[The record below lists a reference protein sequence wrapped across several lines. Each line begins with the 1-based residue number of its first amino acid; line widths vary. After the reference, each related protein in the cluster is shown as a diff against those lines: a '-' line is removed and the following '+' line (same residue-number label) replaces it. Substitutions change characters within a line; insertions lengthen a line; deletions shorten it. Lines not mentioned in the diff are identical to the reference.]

1 MRSRLGRVRSR
12 LPALA
17 AMPTLPLADM
27 LPPLRSAPERPNAA
41 ARRGGSIGNRNSS
54 ARDGC
59 GNGGSP
65 PPFAYRRR
73 IDELGPLERR
83 SKQYRHQYRRAVG
96 FLAYD
101 AAQLLP
107 IDVAVADVL
116 LEITH
121 GGARD
126 YRTTEAQ
133 IAARLPPRRDGR
145 AVSKRIASDSLD
157 RLRSAG
163 LVDWD
168 HGTAADFYDEKRRT
182 LLDGRWQ
189 GPPTYRLLIPKPLH
203 DHILES
209 EAAARSET
217 WRNKNRQHRSG
228 PPPRTDRSP
237 REQDRRQAQSAAAA
251 LANAAGTASFQEGL
265 DAILGAYGDDPELL
279 AVARQQFEHSWR
291 PRGPT

>member
-1 MRSRLGRVRSR
+1 MRSWLGRVCSR
-12 LPALA
+12 LPAFA
-17 AMPTLPLADM
+17 VMPTSPFANM
-27 LPPLRSAPERPNAA
+27 LPPLRSAPERPDAA
-41 ARRGGSIGNRNSS
+41 ARRGRSIGSRNSS
-54 ARDGC
+54 ARNGC

-73 IDELGPLERR
+73 IDELGQLERR
-83 SKQYRHQYRRAVG
+83 SKQYRHQFRRAVA

-107 IDVAVADVL
+107 VDVAVADVL
-116 LEITH
+116 LDVTH

-145 AVSKRIASDSLD
+145 AVSKRLASDSLD
-157 RLRSAG
+157 RLRGVG

-168 HGTAADFYDEKRRT
+168 HGSATDFYDDKRRT
-182 LLDGRWQ
+182 LLNGRWQ

-217 WRNKNRQHRSG
+217 WRNKNRQHRSS
-228 PPPRTDRSP
+228 PTPTTDRSP
-237 REQDRRQAQSAAAA
+237 REQARRQAQSTAAA
-251 LANAAGTASFQEGL
+251 LANAAGTASFEEGL
-265 DAILGAYGDDPELL
+265 DAIVGAYEDDPELL
-279 AVARQQFEHSWR
+279 AVARQQFEQSWR